1 MRDSGAGWEEMV
13 AETRP
18 WVCWVDVVGAAAL
31 RACHLQRCPDLACA
45 AWGGTSRNEACPKA
59 TWLNQGGTNPRARTP
74 SIDAPETRQVP
85 L

>member
-31 RACHLQRCPDLACA
+31 RACHLQRYPDLASA
-45 AWGGTSRNEACPKA
+45 AWVGSVEKRCVLPPTRSQ
-59 TWLNQGGTNPRARTP
+59 TTGTNVRAHTC
-74 SIDAPETRQVP
+74 SIDRPEMTRNP
-85 L
+85 N